1 MFHNFC
7 NKGLKPCPEKEKNME
22 EKKLQIMFEFRNQ
35 LVAFLDELI
44 EQFPLEG
51 DFVIIRIFIKDQI
64 PVADVIGRFIRD
76 LLPLKEQ
83 VRAKDEQFFLQNSI
97 LYTGASLAND
107 KINHFKEL
115 WQSKQLDNNDRDIIW
130 KWMELFIA
138 IAQKYHKSFGAVPG
152 WEIPAT
158 TAVAYH

>member
-1 MFHNFC
+1 
-7 NKGLKPCPEKEKNME
+7 ME

-83 VRAKDEQFFLQNSI
+83 VKSKDEQFFLQNSI

-138 IAQKYHKSFGAVPG
+138 IAQKYHKSFGPVPG
-152 WEIPAT
+152 WELPAT